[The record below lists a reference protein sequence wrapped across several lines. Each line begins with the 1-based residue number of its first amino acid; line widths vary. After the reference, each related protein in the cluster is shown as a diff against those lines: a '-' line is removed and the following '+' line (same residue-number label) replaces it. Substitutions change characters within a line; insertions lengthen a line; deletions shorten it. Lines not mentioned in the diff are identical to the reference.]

1 MKNFKPGFVPC
12 GTERNSIN
20 MQITSDIEKSVAD
33 FKREAAT
40 DKNFDIIIR
49 EFKIGIQKAAFFLLD
64 GDSHS
69 QVTTQIMRSFLEKHA
84 NATEKMSAEDI
95 MNNVIPF
102 VEVTLISD
110 IDNAIITMMTGPVI
124 MFVDG
129 IDVAFAIDAK
139 QFPQRETAEPETD
152 KVIRGSRDGF
162 VEITI
167 FNAALIR
174 RRIHSKFLRM
184 EQMMVGNVS
193 PTAVIVCYMDNKCDK
208 KLLKKIKDKISKID
222 IDALVMNQETLAE
235 NLFPPIWYNPL
246 PKILYSERPD
256 TTCAALIEGKIAI
269 IIDNSPSVMIL
280 PSTMFDFLSEAN
292 DYYFPPITGTYYR
305 LVKSLLMI
313 TAILLTPVWLCI
325 LSYPEAIPPWLE
337 VIKIKEPSYVPLV
350 VQLIVMEFIL
360 EVTRIATLNA
370 PNVLGSAIGIVGA
383 LLVGECAVS
392 SGWMTSETVFFMSF
406 LAVAIYALPSFEL
419 GYAFKFFRLTL
430 IILTALFKV
439 WGLIG
444 GSVLIL
450 ILAICTKTADGS
462 GYLYPLIPFDAKELG
477 KIMTRKRLKR

>member
-1 MKNFKPGFVPC
+1 
-12 GTERNSIN
+12 
-20 MQITSDIEKSVAD
+20 MQISSDIEKSVSD

-40 DKNFDIIIR
+40 DKNFDIITR

-69 QVTTQIMRSFLEKHA
+69 QVTTQIMRSFLEKHSDK
-84 NATEKMSAEDI
+84 TDKMTVYDI
-95 MNNVIPF
+95 MNTVIPF

-110 IDNAIITMMTGPVI
+110 IDNAIITMMSGTVI
-124 MFVDG
+124 MFLDG
-129 IDVAFAIDAK
+129 CDTAFAIDAK
-139 QFPQRETAEPETD
+139 QYPQRNTAEPETD
-152 KVIRGSRDGF
+152 KVIRGSHDGF
-162 VEITI
+162 VEVTI

-184 EQMMVGNVS
+184 EQMLVGNVS
-193 PTAVIVCYMDNKCDK
+193 PSAVIVCYMDNKCNK
-208 KLLKKIKDKISKID
+208 KLLRKIKDKIRNMD
-222 IDALVMNQETLAE
+222 IDALAMNQETLSE
-235 NLFPPIWYNPL
+235 NLFPPVWYNPL

-256 TTCAALIEGKIAI
+256 KTCAALLEGKIAV

-280 PSTMFDFLSEAN
+280 PSSMFDFLSEAN

-305 LVKSLLMI
+305 IIKCLLML
-313 TAILLTPVWLCI
+313 TAIFLTPTWLC
-325 LSYPEAIPPWLE
+325 LLNYPEIIPRWLS
-337 VIKIKEPSYVPLV
+337 VITIKEPSYVPLF
-350 VQLIVMEFIL
+350 VQLIMMEFIL

-392 SGWMTSETVFFMSF
+392 SGWMTSESVFFMSF

-419 GYAFKFFRLTL
+419 GYAFKFFRLFL

-439 WGLIG
+439 WGLII
-444 GSVLIL
+444 GSALIFL
-450 ILAICTKTADGS
+450 LAIFTKTADDT
-462 GYLYPLIPFDAKELG
+462 GYLYPLIPFDGKELM
-477 KIMTRKRLKR
+477 KIITRKKLKR

>member
-1 MKNFKPGFVPC
+1 
-12 GTERNSIN
+12 

-174 RRIHSKFLRM
+174 RRIHSKW
-184 EQMMVGNVS
+184 
-193 PTAVIVCYMDNKCDK
+193 NK
-208 KLLKKIKDKISKID
+208 
-222 IDALVMNQETLAE
+222 
-235 NLFPPIWYNPL
+235 
-246 PKILYSERPD
+246 
-256 TTCAALIEGKIAI
+256 
-269 IIDNSPSVMIL
+269 
-280 PSTMFDFLSEAN
+280 
-292 DYYFPPITGTYYR
+292 
-305 LVKSLLMI
+305 
-313 TAILLTPVWLCI
+313 
-325 LSYPEAIPPWLE
+325 
-337 VIKIKEPSYVPLV
+337 
-350 VQLIVMEFIL
+350 
-360 EVTRIATLNA
+360 
-370 PNVLGSAIGIVGA
+370 
-383 LLVGECAVS
+383 
-392 SGWMTSETVFFMSF
+392 
-406 LAVAIYALPSFEL
+406 
-419 GYAFKFFRLTL
+419 
-430 IILTALFKV
+430 
-439 WGLIG
+439 
-444 GSVLIL
+444 
-450 ILAICTKTADGS
+450 
-462 GYLYPLIPFDAKELG
+462 
-477 KIMTRKRLKR
+477 